1 MNPLDEA
8 RHLLR
13 TRRHAEAI
21 ALYEKLAHDAT
32 APEGASILSFLSAA
46 YEQVGRFEEAI
57 RTGRKALEL
66 AREASND
73 AAEAH
78 AGVSLGTAI
87 LNDFHRKGPSAPKW
101 DDFREAMDL
110 LEHSALLYEREGSVD
125 YASTLLS
132 MAEAYRG
139 VGIFDGAGALYTRV
153 SRELSDE
160 RWAAS
165 DDLARHTDYL
175 RGRAFMGLGAVGLH
189 DGLREDASDRL
200 DSAVNLLLSGEPQAF
215 KHDLEEIARIFESEL
230 DDPEAAG
237 QIRDLVKQRL
247 SER

>member
-1 MNPLDEA
+1 MDQLEKA
-8 RHLLR
+8 RQLMR
-13 TRRHAEAI
+13 TRRYAEAV

-32 APEGASILSFLSAA
+32 VPEQASILSFLSAA
-46 YEQVGRFEEAI
+46 YEQVGRFDEAI
-57 RTGRKALEL
+57 RTGRKALEV

-73 AAEAH
+73 VTEAH
-78 AGVSLGTAI
+78 AGASLGTAI
-87 LNDFHRKGPSAPKW
+87 LNDFHQKGPSAPKW
-101 DDFREAMDL
+101 DDFREAMAL

-160 RWAAS
+160 RWSAS

-175 RGRAFMGLGAVGLH
+175 RGRGFMGLGAVALH
-189 DGLREDASDRL
+189 YGHRETASDRL
-200 DSAVNLLLSGEPQAF
+200 DSAVNLLLSGDPQVF
-215 KHDLEEIARIFESEL
+215 K
-230 DDPEAAG
+230 
-237 QIRDLVKQRL
+237 RDLNHRARSSSIDHAATDARAGVAAVRQR
-247 SER
+247 